1 MDWKEILTL
10 IASILSLIGTIVVAI
25 ISGRTSKKV
34 SQINNIK
41 EYKENNRHITPF
53 ELQFRDE
60 DWLYDIIITK
70 DEFYKYDESS
80 QKRITK
86 WFQKYAATHKL
97 KKFKVVNVDIK
108 EEEKVEVKATVKE
121 TTKKQGKSTTQ
132 VILPNFKEGKV
143 RMVNVEL
150 PEAIIEARRQG
161 LTGKA
166 TLHEYP
172 IEDSTIT
179 PTPIIT
185 DLIDEFDEEDNKK

>member
-1 MDWKEILTL
+1 MDWKEIITL
-10 IASILSLIGTIVVAI
+10 VASVLSLIGTIVVAI

-80 QKRITK
+80 QKRITR

-97 KKFKVVNVDIK
+97 KKFKVVNVDAK
-108 EEEKVEVKATVKE
+108 EEEKVEVRATVKE
-121 TTKKQGKSTTQ
+121 TSKKQGKTITQ
-132 VILPNFKEGKV
+132 VIKPNFRTGKV
-143 RMVNVEL
+143 EMVNVDL
-150 PEAIIEARRQG
+150 PLPILETRHLGSA
-161 LTGKA
+161 GKA

-172 IEDSTIT
+172 IEDSTIIQ
-179 PTPIIT
+179 TPIIT
-185 DLIDEFDEEDNKK
+185 DLVDEFDEEEK